1 MPEIIG
7 KHTDPRAEVISIDDH
22 QARLHESCCR
32 LATLCTLHEQSE
44 EPILRMQDDIAKG
57 FHTNVGDCELV
68 LAEQLREAEAI
79 ADMERGSFMLTFEDA
94 SEQFGGAGDMD
105 LDNPGEVH
113 SADTDDTA
121 ETMETH
127 VFGEHG
133 RRYDSYVLA
142 NEGSSHCADWLYSG
156 DAQWLTTETQSSVS
170 CLCSRVQV
178 HLIELCKC
186 IPFPTL
192 MACTESC
199 TMETQSS
206 RLTLDNDDTAELRCS
221 RILCTEEATA
231 ESAGVI
237 FPTHP
242 HSDNPPRA
250 FGDTLLGSMDVLD
263 SHYWI
268 ATAAGKTRADD
279 LLTRR
284 DSGHATG
291 RLHDP
296 EECKAHLR
304 DATIGLRHD
313 LRSQISLCSAS
324 ITSEEPEDDKDE
336 LLEARQLADDHCT
349 GDQWTG
355 SAIATTMHSCKL
367 SILFGQTQSGLKDT
381 VSSSTTIDFKDDNV
395 LTKFHIG
402 IKCIKVL
409 EDAGRTSWEFANAY
423 VTG

>member
-94 SEQFGGAGDMD
+94 SEKFGGAGDMD

-156 DAQWLTTETQSSVS
+156 DAQWLTTETQSS
-170 CLCSRVQV
+170 
-178 HLIELCKC
+178 
-186 IPFPTL
+186 
-192 MACTESC
+192 
-199 TMETQSS
+199 

-237 FPTHP
+237 SPTHP

-291 RLHDP
+291 RLQDS
-296 EECKAHLR
+296 EECKAH
-304 DATIGLRHD
+304 
-313 LRSQISLCSAS
+313 
-324 ITSEEPEDDKDE
+324 
-336 LLEARQLADDHCT
+336 
-349 GDQWTG
+349 
-355 SAIATTMHSCKL
+355 
-367 SILFGQTQSGLKDT
+367 
-381 VSSSTTIDFKDDNV
+381 
-395 LTKFHIG
+395 
-402 IKCIKVL
+402 
-409 EDAGRTSWEFANAY
+409 
-423 VTG
+423 